1 MLTIQQKSIVSQVF
15 SLSPGLE
22 MVIRNSIRFVSE
34 SNDPYHQMY
43 LDQQLNLLS
52 MRSGIDI
59 MDIKKGIRGFLDQN
73 STLGAKHK
81 IDLVI
86 KHGCIYVPAAIGS
99 VDLLLHFDTG
109 ASDVFL
115 NQETLCQIDKNMILV
130 GEGFLN
136 KKPYLLAD
144 GSRVEYPCYIIKE
157 FNFGGRIFTNVSCCV
172 SSERGPMLIG
182 KSILNRF
189 SSYSVDNVNRV
200 LNYMI

>member
-1 MLTIQQKSIVSQVF
+1 MFTIQQKAIICQVF

-22 MVIRNSIRFVSE
+22 MVIRNSIRFV
-34 SNDPYHQMY
+34 NDTGDPYHQMY

-52 MRSGIDI
+52 MRSGICI
-59 MDIKKGIRGFLDQN
+59 LDIKKCIHGFLDQI
-73 STLGAKHK
+73 SPLGSKQK
-81 IDLVI
+81 IDLVF
-86 KHGCIYVPAAIGS
+86 KHGNIFVPVAIGP
-99 VDLLLHFDTG
+99 VEMLLHFDTG

-115 NQETLCQIDKNMILV
+115 NQETIDKIDKNMILV

-144 GSRVEYPCYIIKE
+144 GSRVEYPCYIVKE
-157 FNFGGRIFTNVSCCV
+157 FNFGGRIFTNVSVCV

-189 SSYSVDNVNRV
+189 SSYSVDNINRV

>member
-1 MLTIQQKSIVSQVF
+1 MLTIQQKATIGQVF
-15 SLSPGLE
+15 SLSPSLE
-22 MVIRNSIRFVSE
+22 MVIRNSIRFV
-34 SNDPYHQMY
+34 NDTGDPYHQMY

-59 MDIKKGIRGFLDQN
+59 LDIKNGIRGFLDQN
-73 STLGAKHK
+73 SPLGSKQK
-81 IDLVI
+81 IDLLY
-86 KHGCIYVPAAIGS
+86 KHGNIFVSAAIGP
-99 VDLLLHFDTG
+99 VDMLLHFDTG

-115 NQETLCQIDKNMILV
+115 NQDTFDRIDKNMILV

-144 GSRVEYPCYIIKE
+144 GSMVEYPCYIIKE
-157 FNFGGRIFTNVSCCV
+157 FNFGGRIFTNVSVCV
-172 SSERGPMLIG
+172 SSERGPMLLG
-182 KSILNRF
+182 KSILNKF

>member
-1 MLTIQQKSIVSQVF
+1 MFTIQQKAVIGQVF

-22 MVIRNSIRFVSE
+22 MVIRNSIRFFNE
-34 SNDPYHQMY
+34 SGDTNHLAY
-43 LDQQLNLLS
+43 LNQQLNLLS

-59 MDIKKGIRGFLDQN
+59 MDIKKGISGFLDQK
-73 STLGAKHK
+73 SPMGSKEK
-81 IDLVI
+81 VDLI
-86 KHGCIYVPAAIGS
+86 FKHGNIFVPVAIGS
-99 VDLLLHFDTG
+99 IELLLHFDTG

-115 NQETLCQIDKNMILV
+115 NQETFDKIDKNMILV
-130 GEGFLN
+130 WEGFLN

-144 GSRVEYPCYIIKE
+144 GSRVEYPCYMIKE

-200 LNYMI
+200 LNYII